1 MYVGI
6 SRERER
12 GRKEGIYLES
22 KEMEESLH
30 PGFWAAE
37 VGSKR
42 FLEQLNERIA
52 HTSPATQ
59 PLVRKPFEFFVFK
72 KKKAP

>member
-1 MYVGI
+1 
-6 SRERER
+6 
-12 GRKEGIYLES
+12 
-22 KEMEESLH
+22 MEESLH